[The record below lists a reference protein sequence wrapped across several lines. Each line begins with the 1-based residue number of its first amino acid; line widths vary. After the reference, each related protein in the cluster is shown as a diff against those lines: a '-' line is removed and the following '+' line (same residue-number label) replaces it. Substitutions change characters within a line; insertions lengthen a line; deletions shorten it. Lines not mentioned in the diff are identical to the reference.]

1 MGRTRR
7 GTLSCHVH
15 PQNRVQEPCPHRS
28 SATSTSIGEPAR
40 CRCVTMAIGTIEVT
54 KNKCRLCKAQKT
66 VLNPNPDSAAFKP
79 GGAWCRVPIQQ
90 PPLFAQ
96 RGRSPRSLQK
106 SAQGSNLT
114 VAQFQHL
121 LQCWSSTELY
131 HQDALE
137 LHGSRWTSLQSP
149 HRAAVIKETFF
160 FFFFSLKPL
169 KTC

>member
-1 MGRTRR
+1 MSR
-7 GTLSCHVH
+7 S
-15 PQNRVQEPCPHRS
+15 RVPTPGCRRS
-28 SATSTSIGEPAR
+28 SATSTPIGEPAG
-40 CRCVTMAIGTIEVT
+40 CRCVTMAIGTTEVT

-79 GGAWCRVPIQQ
+79 GGAWCRVPVQQ

-96 RGRSPRSLQK
+96 RGRSPRSLQN
-106 SAQGSNLT
+106 SAQGSNLP

-121 LQCWSSTELY
+121 LQCRSTTELY

-137 LHGSRWTSLQSP
+137 LHGSRWTQSP

-160 FFFFSLKPL
+160 FFFFFPS
-169 KTC
+169 KTPKNLLIPAAFPMS